1 MGVRCFARTPRSG
14 GRRFLLLVCGLLTV
28 LLAGCPASGGETD
41 EPEPVSLAWQQV
53 QLPSPDGPGRIV
65 VRDLAGCAG
74 RWYAAGAVAD
84 GAGGARPAAWS
95 SRDGAQWTPVPV
107 LADSYYGRR
116 SVLFSIA
123 CRDGRAAA
131 VGGKVGG
138 AHGNPRVS
146 TWWQRGDGTLVEV
159 AASFELYGGPKA
171 VNVSRLAA
179 GPAGWLIVGNRA
191 SGAAAWVSPDAAEF
205 TLIEDAPELSTD
217 EQGVTWAF
225 DAVAG
230 PWGWLAVGGLL
241 PPGRIDRDPVT
252 WTSVDGRDWSRTML
266 PGTEAYEEMQ
276 RVVLV
281 DGAPVGV
288 GLRGRGFGTWRREST
303 GWTAAGWFGGVA
315 GGVPSVGGLAAVGG
329 RVMAVVSDGERYGGW
344 LSEDRG
350 DGWRVVELPV
360 TAPVGADRSVSLT
373 ADGQRWWLAVDDGSG
388 TSLWIARLAAT
399 FQ

>member
-1 MGVRCFARTPRSG
+1 MGVRCFARTRRSG
-14 GRRFLLLVCGLLTV
+14 GRRFFLVVCGLLAA
-28 LLAGCPASGGETD
+28 LLAGCPAPGGETD
-41 EPEPVSLAWQQV
+41 EPEPASLVWQRV

-65 VRDLAGCAG
+65 VRDLAVCADQ
-74 RWYAAGAVAD
+74 WYAAGAVAD

-95 SRDGAQWTPVPV
+95 SRDGALWTPVPV
-107 LADSYYGRR
+107 VADSYYGQR

-138 AHGNPRVS
+138 AHGNPRVG

-171 VNVSRLAA
+171 VNVSRLTA

-205 TLIEDAPELSTD
+205 TLIEGAPELSTD

-230 PWGWLAVGGLL
+230 SSGWLAVGGLL
-241 PPGRIDRDPVT
+241 VPGRIDRDPAA
-252 WTSVDGRDWSRTML
+252 WTSADGRDWRRTVL
-266 PGTEAYEEMQ
+266 AGTEAYEEMQ

-288 GLRGRGFGTWRREST
+288 GLRGRGFGAWRQEPT
-303 GWTAAGWFGGVA
+303 GWTAAGGFGGVA
-315 GGVPSVGGLAAVGG
+315 GGVPSVGGLAAAAG
-329 RVMAVVSDGERYGGW
+329 RIVAVVSDGERYGGW
-344 LSEDRG
+344 LSDDRG
-350 DGWRVVELPV
+350 DRWRVVELPV
-360 TAPVGADRSVSLT
+360 AAPVGADRSVSLA
-373 ADGQRWWLAVDDGSG
+373 ADGQRWLLAVDDGSA
-388 TSLWIARLAAT
+388 TSLWVARFPAT
-399 FQ
+399 PQ